1 MIWRKEGER
10 HLKVTSEGTNLA
22 TTAARRKKKAASHR
36 IMERVA
42 EAFGV
47 MMLDTG
53 LFQADAHPGNILVMK
68 GALHAGRS

>member
-1 MIWRKEGER
+1 MNDIDAG
-10 HLKVTSEGTNLA
+10 
-22 TTAARRKKKAASHR
+22 RKKQAASRR

-68 GALHAGRS
+68 GAPMPATRSYCQPCLAV